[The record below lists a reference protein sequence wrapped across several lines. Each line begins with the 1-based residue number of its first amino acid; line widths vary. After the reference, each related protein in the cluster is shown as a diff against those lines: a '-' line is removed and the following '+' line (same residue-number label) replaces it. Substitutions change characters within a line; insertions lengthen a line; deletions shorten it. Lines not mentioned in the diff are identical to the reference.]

1 MPQERKKRRAR
12 YLDETEQ
19 DVFQVED
26 HRKAEQP
33 TTQQDEWLAYRFVP
47 AAPYD
52 PMQDDEWAIHQPQRQ
67 PGKKP
72 VSKAGK
78 LWRNLA
84 LIMLALLLLMVYGI
98 YRFRMPYDAFAR
110 QKKAMAQITFF
121 PGIYVDNMPLD
132 GMTYQQARQ
141 ALGQHDAH
149 QEKDMALSVEVDGK
163 KWLITSREVPFK
175 RNIDRVLDK
184 AYAIGRKGFPWS
196 KENGQTPFNTRYL
209 HTQQTKRD
217 KAFFSTGVTY
227 DSKDVRRVAEEIAD
241 QINREAV
248 NAVISTF
255 DFNTRAFTVTKDVPG
270 AELDTEELY
279 TRITQALDRGDYS
292 SQVLMYSQPIMP
304 IVTSVELQ
312 NGFTKLSAFTTDTGS
327 QNNRN
332 VNISLAAQAIN
343 GTALMPGESFSFN
356 RTAGERTIDKGY
368 LPAPAIADGT
378 TFDEPGGGVCQVSTT
393 LFNAAALADMAIT
406 IREPHAWPVSYVD
419 MGLDAAVNW
428 PNLDFQFRNDKKTPV
443 FIVASYRDKKLT
455 VEMYGMRLGNGESI
469 KLETELVSTT
479 QPPSEPKYEQ
489 NASLPPGFQQEK
501 RKARTGYLVNT
512 YRVYLRNGQ
521 EIRRETLCTSDY
533 RAIQQVIEF
542 N

>member
-1 MPQERKKRRAR
+1 MLQGRKKRRAR
-12 YLDETEQ
+12 YLDDPGPAFDGNDRLHAGRPNE
-19 DVFQVED
+19 
-26 HRKAEQP
+26 
-33 TTQQDEWLAYRFVP
+33 QQDEWSAYTFVP

-52 PMQDDEWAIHQPQRQ
+52 PMQDDEWADHQPQ
-67 PGKKP
+67 P
-72 VSKAGK
+72 VQKRPPRPRENP

-84 LIMLALLLLMVYGI
+84 LIMLALLLLMAFGI
-98 YRFRMPYDAFAR
+98 YRFQSPNAAF
-110 QKKAMAQITFF
+110 QKQKALLAQDTFF
-121 PGIYVDNMPLD
+121 PGIYVDNMPLE

-149 QEKDMALSVEVDGK
+149 QEKDMALPVEVDGK
-163 KWLITSREVPFK
+163 KWLITSQEVPFK
-175 RNIDRVLDK
+175 RNIDSVLNK
-184 AYAIGRKGFPWS
+184 AYAIGRKGFPWVA
-196 KENGQTPFNTRYL
+196 ENGQTPFNTRYL

-227 DSKDVRRVAEEIAD
+227 SAKDVRRVAEEISG

-270 AELDTEELY
+270 AKLDTEELY
-279 TRITQALDRGDYS
+279 TRLTQALNRGDYT

-312 NGFTKLSAFTTDTGS
+312 NGFALLSTFTTNTGS
-327 QNNRN
+327 NQNRN
-332 VNISLAAQAIN
+332 VNISLAAKAIN

-356 RTAGERTIDKGY
+356 RTTGERTTDKGY

-393 LFNAAALADMAIT
+393 LFNAAAMADMTIT
-406 IREPHAWPVSYVD
+406 IREPHAWPVTYVD
-419 MGLDAAVNW
+419 KGLDATVNW

-443 FIVASYRDKKLT
+443 FIVASYQDKKLT

-479 QPPSEPKYEQ
+479 QPPQEPKHEQ
-489 NASLPPGFQQEK
+489 NPSLPPGFQQEK
-501 RKARTGYLVNT
+501 RQARTGYLVNT

-521 EIRRETLCTSDY
+521 EIRRETLCTSNY